1 MKKIIAAIMIVVSLL
16 SCEDGC
22 SIDAA
27 SQIEWTQVPDFTR
40 DVSTLVIVYSIK
52 NTGKKPITGYSIV
65 FSIDSRE
72 GNAVDKECFIL
83 QGEVLVE
90 EASFELGEGIVIR
103 DVQLSRLHIWSEQ
116 EERIYE
122 Y

>member
-1 MKKIIAAIMIVVSLL
+1 MKKIIAAIIIVVSLL
-16 SCEDGC
+16 SCEDGR
-22 SIDAA
+22 SIEAA

-40 DVSTLVIVYSIK
+40 DASTLVIVYSIK

-65 FSIDSRE
+65 FSIDSEE
-72 GNAVDKECFIL
+72 GNAIDKECFIL

-103 DVQLSRLHIWSEQ
+103 DVQLARLHIWSEQ